1 MSMLQECRA
10 GAAMPATDLERARK
24 FYEGLGFKGTDNPGG
39 TVYEC
44 ADGTG
49 FMVFMS
55 GGASNGTHTQLG
67 FEVKGIE
74 AEMEDL
80 RSKGVTFEEYDMP
93 GMKTENG
100 LLRDPN
106 MGTAAW
112 FKDSEGNLISIF
124 EQA

>member
-1 MSMLQECRA
+1 
-10 GAAMPATDLERARK
+10 MPAQDLDRARN
-24 FYEGLGFKGTDNPGG
+24 FYEGLGFKGTEEAGAI
-39 TVYEC
+39 VYEC

-55 GGASNGTHTQLG
+55 GGSSNGTHTQLG
-67 FEVKGIE
+67 FEVKDLN
-74 AEMEDL
+74 AEMADL

-100 LLRDPN
+100 VLRDPN
-106 MGTAAW
+106 MGSAAW

-124 EQA
+124 QQG